1 MKSKKK
7 AEEVEMQSDELFEKQ
22 TEENGID
29 PLIEAKRQMY
39 ENEAISN

>member
-1 MKSKKK
+1 MSQHSGPLFD
-7 AEEVEMQSDELFEKQ
+7 EEAHERVV
-22 TEENGID
+22 N